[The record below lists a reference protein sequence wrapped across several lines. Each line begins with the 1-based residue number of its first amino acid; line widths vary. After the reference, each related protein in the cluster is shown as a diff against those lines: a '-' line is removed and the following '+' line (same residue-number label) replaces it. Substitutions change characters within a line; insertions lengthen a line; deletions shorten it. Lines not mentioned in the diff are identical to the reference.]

1 MNLAGFA
8 YLIFHRQYLLSEDLL
23 MPPDDSRKIKLKS
36 TSDIVSP
43 LNKENAAPSSPGVV
57 IHLSAILLSRQ
68 KQIASS
74 RQLSY
79 RILN

>member
-1 MNLAGFA
+1 
-8 YLIFHRQYLLSEDLL
+8 

-57 IHLSAILLSRQ
+57 IYLSAILLSRQ

-74 RQLSY
+74 PNIFLL
-79 RILN
+79 RISGLIFNF

>member
-1 MNLAGFA
+1 MT
-8 YLIFHRQYLLSEDLL
+8 
-23 MPPDDSRKIKLKS
+23 PDDSRKIKLKS

-57 IHLSAILLSRQ
+57 IYLSAILLSRQ

-74 RQLSY
+74 PNIFLL
-79 RILN
+79 RISGLIFNF